1 MDKSNLIFPLE
12 VGNQPERPLIK
23 FTAYDR
29 RDGNA
34 DQHHIYLP
42 SPQGIAFTEQ
52 AEFSTIDL
60 GIVAATAIGAQ
71 QANGA
76 MATLGAI
83 GKGIGGFFGGATK
96 NLASAA
102 QVGDQFDF
110 QQKTVKNPN
119 TNTTFKSNGMRTFS
133 FAFKLIARN
142 QQESE
147 VIRKIHSKFRH
158 FTYAARKGGSSNFI
172 VDFPPVW
179 TIRFMDQ
186 GKDSLSENEYIPRI
200 FSCYLTQCNSTFNAD
215 ANIYFNDKA
224 PLVIDMSVTYQ
235 ETRALTRNDIEDME
249 NDQMQNRGIDQ
260 ETGNPVIQGVKT
272 QEVQKQRPGS
282 SSQPRRGRNRRG
294 RGNNR

>member
-1 MDKSNLIFPLE
+1 MDKANLIFPLE
-12 VGNQPERPLIK
+12 IGNQPERPLIK

-29 RDGNA
+29 KDGNA

-42 SPQGIAFTEQ
+42 SPGGISFTEQ
-52 AEFSTIDL
+52 ADFSTIDL
-60 GIVAATAIGAQ
+60 GVVAATAISAS

-83 GKGIGGFFGGATK
+83 GKGIGGFFGNATK
-96 NLASAA
+96 TVASMGGA
-102 QVGDQFDF
+102 GEEFDF
-110 QQKTVKNPN
+110 QQKTIKNPN
-119 TNTTFKSNGMRTFS
+119 TNTTFKANGMRTFS
-133 FAFKLIARN
+133 FDFKMVARN
-142 QQESE
+142 EKESE

-186 GKDSLSENEYIPRI
+186 GQNSLSENTYIPRI

-215 ANIYFNDKA
+215 ANIYHNDKA

-272 QEVQKQRPGS
+272 QEAQEQRPGS
-282 SSQPRRGRNRRG
+282 SSIPKKVNRRG
-294 RGNNR
+294 RR

>member
-42 SPQGIAFTEQ
+42 SPSGISFTEQ
-52 AEFSTIDL
+52 ADFSTIDL
-60 GIVAATAIGAQ
+60 GVVAATAIGTNQ
-71 QANGA
+71 TQGA
-76 MATLGAI
+76 LASLGAI
-83 GKGIGGFFGGATK
+83 GRGIGGFFGNASK
-96 NLASAA
+96 NLASMAGA
-102 QVGDQFDF
+102 GEQFDF
-110 QQKTVKNPN
+110 AEKTVKNPN
-119 TNTTFKSNGMRTFS
+119 TNTTFKANGMRNFS
-133 FAFKLIARN
+133 FAFKLVARN
-142 QQESE
+142 QKESE

-186 GKDSLSENEYIPRI
+186 GKDSLSENTYIPRI

-224 PLVIDMSVTYQ
+224 PLVIDMNMTYQ

-260 ETGNPVIQGVKT
+260 DTGNPVIQGVKT
-272 QEVQKQRPGS
+272 QEAQNQKPGAS
-282 SSQPRRGRNRRG
+282 SVPKKVNR
-294 RGNNR
+294 

>member
-12 VGNQPERPLIK
+12 IGNQPERPLVK

-34 DQHHIYLP
+34 ELHHIYLP

-60 GIVAATAIGAQ
+60 GVAAATAIGASQ
-71 QANGA
+71 SNGA
-76 MATLGAI
+76 LSTLGAI
-83 GKGIGGFFGGATK
+83 GRGIGGFFGNASK
-96 NLASAA
+96 NLASMTGA
-102 QVGDQFDF
+102 GEQFDF

-133 FAFKLIARN
+133 FNFKMVARN
-142 QQESE
+142 QKESE

-186 GKDSLSENEYIPRI
+186 GSNSLSENEYIPRI
-200 FSCYLTQCNSTFNAD
+200 FSAYLTQCNSTFNSD
-215 ANIYFNDKA
+215 ANIYFNDGA

-272 QEVQKQRPGS
+272 QEAQTQKPGG
-282 SSQPRRGRNRRG
+282 SSQPKRGRRR
-294 RGNNR
+294 N

>member
-12 VGNQPERPLIK
+12 ISNQPVRPLIK

-42 SPQGIAFTEQ
+42 SPAGIAFTEQ
-52 AEFSTIDL
+52 ADFSQIDL
-60 GIVAATAIGAQ
+60 GVVAATSISAS

-83 GKGIGGFFGGATK
+83 GKGIGGFFGGASK
-96 NLASAA
+96 SLAKTMGAGEA
-102 QVGDQFDF
+102 FDF
-110 QQKTVKNPN
+110 QQKTIKNPN
-119 TNTTFKSNGMRTFS
+119 TNTTFKANGMRNFS
-133 FAFKLIARN
+133 FAFKLVARN
-142 QQESE
+142 QKESE
-147 VIRKIHSKFRH
+147 VIRKIHSKFRR
-158 FTYAARKGGSSNFI
+158 FTYASRKGGSSNFI

-186 GKDSLSENEYIPRI
+186 GENSLSENKYIPRI
-200 FSCYLTQCNSTFNAD
+200 FSCYLTQCNSTFNSD

-224 PLVIDMSVTYQ
+224 PLVIDMVLNYQ

-260 ETGNPVIQGVKT
+260 ETGNPVIQGVET
-272 QEVQKQRPGS
+272 QEAQEQRPGAS
-282 SSQPRRGRNRRG
+282 SVPRKGRRGRN
-294 RGNNR
+294 

>member
-42 SPQGIAFTEQ
+42 SPSGISFTEQ
-52 AEFSTIDL
+52 ADFSTIDL
-60 GIVAATAIGAQ
+60 GVVAATAVSAS

-76 MATLGAI
+76 MATMGAI
-83 GKGIGGFFGGATK
+83 GKGIGGFFGGASK
-96 NLASAA
+96 NLASMAGA
-102 QVGDQFDF
+102 GEQFDF
-110 QQKTVKNPN
+110 AEKTVKNPN
-119 TNTTFKSNGMRTFS
+119 TNTTFKANGMRNFS
-133 FAFKLIARN
+133 FAFKLVARN
-142 QQESE
+142 QKESE

-186 GKDSLSENEYIPRI
+186 GKDSLSENTYIPRI

-224 PLVIDMSVTYQ
+224 PLVIDMNMTYQ

-272 QEVQKQRPGS
+272 QEAQKQRPGAS
-282 SSQPRRGRNRRG
+282 SVPKKVNR
-294 RGNNR
+294 

>member
-42 SPQGIAFTEQ
+42 SPSGISFTEQ
-52 AEFSTIDL
+52 ADFSTIDL
-60 GIVAATAIGAQ
+60 GVVAATAVSAS

-76 MATLGAI
+76 MATMGAI
-83 GKGIGGFFGGATK
+83 GKGIGGFFGGASK
-96 NLASAA
+96 NLASMA

-110 QQKTVKNPN
+110 AEKTVKNPN
-119 TNTTFKSNGMRTFS
+119 TNTTFKANGMRNFS
-133 FAFKLIARN
+133 FAFKLVARN
-142 QQESE
+142 QKESE

-186 GKDSLSENEYIPRI
+186 GKDSLSENTYIPRI

-224 PLVIDMSVTYQ
+224 PLVIDMNMTYQ

-272 QEVQKQRPGS
+272 QEAQKQRPGAS
-282 SSQPRRGRNRRG
+282 SVPKKVNR
-294 RGNNR
+294 

>member
-12 VGNQPERPLIK
+12 IGNQPERPLVK

-34 DQHHIYLP
+34 ELHHIYLP
-42 SPQGIAFTEQ
+42 SPSGIAFTEQ
-52 AEFSTIDL
+52 AEFTTIDL
-60 GIVAATAIGAQ
+60 GVAAATAIGASQ
-71 QANGA
+71 SNGA
-76 MATLGAI
+76 LSTLGAI
-83 GKGIGGFFGGATK
+83 GRGIGGFFGNASK
-96 NLASAA
+96 NLASMAGA
-102 QVGDQFDF
+102 GEQFDF
-110 QQKTVKNPN
+110 SQKTVKNPN
-119 TNTTFKSNGMRTFS
+119 TNTTFKNNGMRTFS
-133 FAFKLIARN
+133 FSFKMIARN
-142 QQESE
+142 RKESE

-186 GKDSLSENEYIPRI
+186 GVNNLSENEYIPRI
-200 FSCYLTQCNSTFNAD
+200 FSCYLTQCNSTFNSD
-215 ANIYFNDKA
+215 ANIYFNDGA

-272 QEVQKQRPGS
+272 QEAQVQKPGS
-282 SSQPRRGRNRRG
+282 SSQPKRGRRR
-294 RGNNR
+294 